1 MNIKIVFIIFLVV
14 ILIGFVI
21 WLYLKSKCETCQVH
35 CKAEALLQINSEPY
49 KKTNQLELDIQFSDK
64 NLPSNVYKDMF
75 TRSNI
80 WVGGYPLDTSKLI
93 NV

>member
-1 MNIKIVFIIFLVV
+1 MNTNIKIVFTIFLFIILVV
-14 ILIGFVI
+14 IVI
-21 WLYLKSKCETCQVH
+21 WLYLKSKCETCQVCEP
-35 CKAEALLQINSEPY
+35 CKKGS
-49 KKTNQLELDIQFSDK
+49 KNQPELDIQFSEN

-75 TRSNI
+75 TRSSI